1 MKKQNWK
8 YAVTGRLVATA
19 CVAGLLL
26 LAVSAQASLGKA
38 LLKFDNFANGSA
50 ITNGYGDLSWAN
62 FYALD
67 AVNYSLNPSGYE
79 AGIMSPNNVLYNGG
93 SSPAAIYSD
102 KYAFILNS
110 AYLTGAWNDNLQVQI
125 KGYFLK
131 KLVFSRTIILS
142 ATQPTLVK
150 FPNKLVTEVDFY
162 SSGGT
167 DHAAYSGSGEHFATD
182 NVSVTVYPIP
192 VQPITPKIEE

>member
-1 MKKQNWK
+1 MKKQSWK

-19 CVAGLLL
+19 CTVGLLL
-26 LAVSAQASLGKA
+26 FAMSAQASLGKE
-38 LLKFDNFANGSA
+38 LLKFDDLGSSA
-50 ITNGYGDLSWAN
+50 VTNGYGDLNWEN
-62 FYALD
+62 FGVLD
-67 AVNYSLNPSGYE
+67 AVNYGLNPSGYQ
-79 AGIMSPNNVLYNGG
+79 AGMVSTSNVLYNSGAA
-93 SSPAAIYSD
+93 PAAIYSD

-131 KLVFSRTIILS
+131 KLVYSRTIILS

-150 FPNKLVTEVDFY
+150 FPNKLVTEVDFF

-167 DHAAYSGSGEHFATD
+167 DHGAYPGGGQHFATD

-192 VQPITPKIEE
+192 VKPFTPRIAE